1 MQFGQLKRREFILLL
16 CGAAAWPLA
25 AQAQQPALPVI
36 GFMVASSLGSVRQQ
50 VTAFREGLKESA
62 YVEGQNVAIEYRYA
76 EGQPDR
82 FPALAAD
89 LVRRQVAVFAVG
101 GTGGARVAKQ
111 ATTTIPIVF
120 SVGEDPVTAGL
131 VTANTLGL
139 VVPNSMQLLADEVIE

>member
-1 MQFGQLKRREFILLL
+1 VKRREFIALV
-16 CGAAAWPLA
+16 GSAAAAWPLA

>member
-1 MQFGQLKRREFILLL
+1 MIRREFISLVGGL
-16 CGAAAWPLA
+16 AAWPHA
-25 AQAQQPALPVI
+25 ARAQQPAMPVV
-36 GFMVASSLGSVRQQ
+36 GFLVASSPGPLRQQ
-50 VTAFREGLKESA
+50 VAAFREGLKESA

>member
-1 MQFGQLKRREFILLL
+1 VRRREFITLV
-16 CGAAAWPLA
+16 GSAAAWPLA

>member
-1 MQFGQLKRREFILLL
+1 VRRREFITLL
-16 CGAAAWPLA
+16 GAAVAWPLA
-25 AQAQQPALPVI
+25 ARAQQPALPVI
-36 GFMVASSLGSVRQQ
+36 GFMVASSFGSVRQQ